1 MHLFIKQ
8 RIERRKEIRKRAYKN
23 LTLLSRSVITRDL
36 ILMHLSSLVPLS
48 STQQQETRG
57 RRHHTSS
64 SKKSKRKT
72 RSRWKNYATG
82 VDRKRIRAEQQIR
95 NRARDGLARRP
106 RKNPWLKMAV
116 GWEWPYVGKTC
127 SDLFPRTKC
136 DSP

>member
-36 ILMHLSSLVPLS
+36 ILMHLYVVPAARNTWPPPSHLV
-48 STQQQETRG
+48 QQEIQTQDEVKVEKLRD
-57 RRHHTSS
+57 
-64 SKKSKRKT
+64 
-72 RSRWKNYATG
+72 
-82 VDRKRIRAEQQIR
+82 DRKRIRAEQQIR